1 LNPARPPTC
10 CPILLRSDRPRHRT
24 ALRWPATTNPRREVL
39 NEGKRPVA
47 KPFSRARWIG
57 HSGLKERVGV
67 NKTFALEGHVLVC
80 VSNFQQNLEGNLDER
95 RPKRLTEI
103 RIQEHNGRFGV
114 RLFQR
119 KPRLGALLLGS
130 WLIAT
135 GILHL
140 VPRISFSG
148 SGEIL
153 AVLAIAAGVLLVLD
167 R

>member
-1 LNPARPPTC
+1 
-10 CPILLRSDRPRHRT
+10 
-24 ALRWPATTNPRREVL
+24 VL
-39 NEGKRPVA
+39 NEGKRPAA
-47 KPFSRARWIG
+47 KPLSRARWIG
-57 HSGLKERVGV
+57 HSGLKERVGG
-67 NKTFALEGHVLVC
+67 NKSFALAGHELVR
-80 VSNFQQNLEGNLDER
+80 VANFQQNLDGNLDER
-95 RPKRLTEI
+95 RPNRLTGI
-103 RIQEHNGRFGV
+103 RIKERNGRFGM
-114 RLFQR
+114 RLFQS
-119 KPRLGALLLGS
+119 KPRLGVLLLGS